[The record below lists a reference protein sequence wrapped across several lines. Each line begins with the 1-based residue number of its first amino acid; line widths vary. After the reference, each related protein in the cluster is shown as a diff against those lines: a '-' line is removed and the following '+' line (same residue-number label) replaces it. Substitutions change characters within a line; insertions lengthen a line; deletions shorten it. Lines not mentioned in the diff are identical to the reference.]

1 VQIST
6 KRLIGVIA
14 GVSVFASAPAVMGY
28 DRGGSGHE
36 RDSGRHGG
44 DLDVIGLTQDA
55 RLIRFEDDRPGK
67 ARDVGRVKGLVG
79 DTKLVGI
86 DYRPASGNDGSRG
99 VLYGLGDAGGVYTV
113 DRGRSTKVSQLSIP
127 LEGSS
132 FGVDFNPVVDRLRI
146 ISDTGQNL
154 RHNVDAPTGGTLQ
167 DAPLTYTAPTAA
179 AGVTGAAYTNND
191 QDPNT
196 ATTLFD
202 IDSTMDQ
209 TSIQSPA
216 NAGTLAA
223 TGKLGVDTGPVVGSD
238 IYSTVRDGSTV
249 RLRGLA
255 SLTVGGQSRLYR
267 IDLLKGR
274 ANSRGSFA
282 ARNQVTAIAIP
293 LNQL

>member
-1 VQIST
+1 MQIST
-6 KRLIGVIA
+6 KRLIGVVA
-14 GVSVFASAPAVMGY
+14 GVSLFASAPAVMGH
-28 DRGGSGHE
+28 DRGGSGYD
-36 RDSGRHGG
+36 RDSGRHGR

-55 RLIRFEDDRPGK
+55 RLIRFEDDRPGR
-67 ARDVGRVKGLVG
+67 ARDVGRVTGLAG

-86 DYRPASGNDGSRG
+86 DYRPASGSDGSRG

-113 DRGRSTKVSQLSIP
+113 DRAARATKVSQLSVP

-154 RHNVDAPTGGTLQ
+154 RHNVDAPTDGTLR
-167 DAPLTYTAPTAA
+167 DAPLTITAPAPAA
-179 AGVTGAAYTNND
+179 ATGVTGAAYTNND

-202 IDSTMDQ
+202 IDSTLDQ

-223 TGKLGVDTGPVVGSD
+223 TGKLGIDTGPAVD
-238 IYSTVRDGSTV
+238 RTSTARSATGPPS
-249 RLRGLA
+249 A
-255 SLTVGGQSRLYR
+255 SGHSPPSPSA
-267 IDLLKGR
+267 GR
-274 ANSRGSFA
+274 AACTGSICSRAGR
-282 ARNQVTAIAIP
+282 ARPGRSPRATR
-293 LNQL
+293 